1 MELTLTKVDAPS
13 LPKVLVVEDN
23 RLLRWWMTSSLEHA
37 GFVVEAPE
45 TLSEAL
51 QICDTSA
58 IEMLVTDWHLREP
71 AAAGDGF
78 EVLAHARR
86 HSPQVFAVLISAEAD
101 AELTGA
107 ARNAGFDVV
116 IQKPFPVAEIVGA
129 VHAYQE
135 KSHGRRVEGA

>member
-1 MELTLTKVDAPS
+1 MELPR
-13 LPKVLVVEDN
+13 VLVVEDN

-45 TLSEAL
+45 TFSEAL
-51 QICDTSA
+51 RICDTSA
-58 IEMLVTDWHLREP
+58 IEMLVTDWHLRPVPSAVEGEQ
-71 AAAGDGF
+71 GDGF
-78 EVLAHARR
+78 EVLEHARR

-107 ARNAGFDVV
+107 ARTAGFDVV

-135 KSHGRRVEGA
+135 KSQGRRVGVA

>member
-1 MELTLTKVDAPS
+1 ME

-23 RLLRWWMTSSLEHA
+23 RLLRWWMTSSLEQA

-45 TLSEAL
+45 TFSEAL
-51 QICDTSA
+51 HICDTSA
-58 IEMLVTDWHLREP
+58 IEMLVTDWHLREQ
-71 AAAGDGF
+71 GDGF

-135 KSHGRRVEGA
+135 KSQGRRVEVA

>member
-1 MELTLTKVDAPS
+1 MD

-37 GFVVEAPE
+37 GFAVEAPE
-45 TLSEAL
+45 TFSEAL
-51 QICDTSA
+51 QICDSAA
-58 IEMLVTDWHLREP
+58 IEMLVTDWHLREQ
-71 AAAGDGF
+71 GDGF
-78 EVLAHARR
+78 EVLEHARR
-86 HSPQVFAVLISAEAD
+86 HSPKVFAVLISAEAD

-107 ARNAGFDVV
+107 ARTAGFDVV

-135 KSHGRRVEGA
+135 KSHSQRAEVA